1 MQADDV
7 CLHWS
12 FLQFHVL
19 NLVFHRI
26 CKRFSNSLAAS
37 SQRYRIYPNTQ
48 DTLDFFRLCVCVCW
62 ALLNVGLKCHK
73 NAKAYKCNARTTH
86 TLIHSLAHSFIPAL
100 THTPHANHLH
110 TWAANGLFS
119 HFSKGSVA
127 LKGNLLCFFALFAER
142 ISFFCSKT
150 QHTMLFMTMGHIV
163 CGKGIFFQCLGQL
176 IYTHTYI
183 HTHTHAH
190 TNSDTLRVRRTFLII
205 IQKRH
210 IGAHLNWFLFGPVP
224 VRLCVCVLWV
234 SVCVCVLHTRAN
246 NNNDNNNSA
255 TTENEEEIRGAYVLA
270 RRGQSHKESR

>member
-119 HFSKGSVA
+119 HFSKGTVA

-142 ISFFCSKT
+142 ISFFLQQNTAHNAVHDHGAYCVRKR
-150 QHTMLFMTMGHIV
+150 HIFPV
-163 CGKGIFFQCLGQL
+163 PWAAHL
-176 IYTHTYI
+176 HSHI
-183 HTHTHAH
+183 HTHTHAR
-190 TNSDTLRVRRTFLII
+190 TYKLRHAASAKNVLNHNPKTTHWGAFKLISFWTCASAI
-205 IQKRH
+205 
-210 IGAHLNWFLFGPVP
+210 V
-224 VRLCVCVLWV
+224 CVCAMG
-234 SVCVCVLHTRAN
+234 VCVCVCA
-246 NNNDNNNSA
+246 
-255 TTENEEEIRGAYVLA
+255 AYA
-270 RRGQSHKESR
+270 CQQ